1 MKNTYEALARNRGG
15 RLLHALFVLVAPLLT
30 GALLPGPV
38 AGQQGRAQVEEGNRL
53 YSEGRFDDAHQ
64 KYLEALL
71 EDPESPLIRFNDGNA
86 LYQNQDLQR
95 AVERYL
101 EAAEAGDPAL
111 QNAAWYNLGNAL
123 FRAQQLQESLEAY
136 KQALRTNP
144 SDMDAKHNLERV
156 LEQIQQQEQQDQ
168 GEGEDQEQNQDDGQ
182 QNQNQ
187 PGQGQQDPQD
197 QESPQTQGEEPP
209 ENQQEQGDQS
219 EGGNRAQRANLRKER
234 GSPTP
239 TRRNDPGGSRAAP
252 ERHSGGSRG
261 GEPEAGLCHRKTPEE
276 RLVRMFGRSPGKHGA
291 AFWLLPGV
299 MAALLT
305 ASGGRELAGQEISA
319 RAYLTPA
326 AVGVGRTFVVNVEIT
341 GSQTVDAEPQ
351 LPNVESFATY
361 LGSGTSSSM
370 QVINGQTT
378 VSLTIQ
384 YRYQALSEGTFEIPA
399 ITVPVGGEE
408 YTTEPLSLSVSSAPP
423 PDPQQPEGTSDP
435 AAVAPEDLFVTAEA
449 SRSRVR
455 EGEPFIVEYRIF
467 TRVNVTSYGFTRLPE
482 LEGFWIEE
490 LPLPEQPQAE
500 QVVRD
505 GQQYTSAV
513 IRRVALVPTG
523 PGERTLEP
531 LGIEAQVRVRRQRAL
546 DPFENF
552 FDLDRSS
559 LFGTVVPASVVSNA
573 IQMEIDPLPGGRPEP
588 FSGVVG
594 SLTLSTSL
602 SPDSVDSDEALTLT
616 VTAAGAGNFRGI
628 PEPVLDLPGDF
639 EVYPPEVSESVQQSG
654 AGLRGTKSWE
664 YVLIP
669 RAPGDRQIPPIS
681 FGYFDTEASTY
692 RTATSQP
699 LDLLVS
705 GELLEGPTGL
715 VRGGVTALREDI
727 RFIHLNPAPLMQ
739 ANRSVFGGLGFWLV
753 FILPMVATLGAT
765 GFRFHQDR
773 LEGDP
778 AFARRRRAGRVAHAR
793 LAEAK
798 RLATGEASREF
809 YAEVA
814 RALRGFV
821 ADKLD
826 MAEAGMQVADVDG
839 GLRRVGVSD
848 EVVQEVLDCLGHCDL
863 QRFAPPKEDV
873 GEETRFLE
881 RVSKTMTGLNKEMG
895 R

>member
-1 MKNTYEALARNRGG
+1 M
-15 RLLHALFVLVAPLLT
+15 
-30 GALLPGPV
+30 
-38 AGQQGRAQVEEGNRL
+38 
-53 YSEGRFDDAHQ
+53 
-64 KYLEALL
+64 
-71 EDPESPLIRFNDGNA
+71 
-86 LYQNQDLQR
+86 
-95 AVERYL
+95 
-101 EAAEAGDPAL
+101 
-111 QNAAWYNLGNAL
+111 
-123 FRAQQLQESLEAY
+123 
-136 KQALRTNP
+136 
-144 SDMDAKHNLERV
+144 
-156 LEQIQQQEQQDQ
+156 
-168 GEGEDQEQNQDDGQ
+168 
-182 QNQNQ
+182 
-187 PGQGQQDPQD
+187 
-197 QESPQTQGEEPP
+197 
-209 ENQQEQGDQS
+209 
-219 EGGNRAQRANLRKER
+219 
-234 GSPTP
+234 
-239 TRRNDPGGSRAAP
+239 
-252 ERHSGGSRG
+252 
-261 GEPEAGLCHRKTPEE
+261 
-276 RLVRMFGRSPGKHGA
+276 
-291 AFWLLPGV
+291 
-299 MAALLT
+299 
-305 ASGGRELAGQEISA
+305 
-319 RAYLTPA
+319 
-326 AVGVGRTFVVNVEIT
+326 GRTFVVNVEVT
-341 GSQTVDAEPQ
+341 GSQTVDSEPQ
-351 LPNVESFATY
+351 LPNLEAFATY

-370 QVINGQTT
+370 QVINGRTT

-408 YTTEPLSLSVSSAPP
+408 LHDRAAVPHGLRRPSARSTTARRNIRPDGGGAGRSLCDCRS
-423 PDPQQPEGTSDP
+423 QPEPGPGGRALHRRVPNLHPSECDLLRLHTASGVGGLLDGGTSPPRTASGRAGDEGRATVHVRGHP
-435 AAVAPEDLFVTAEA
+435 ASGPGTH
-449 SRSRVR
+449 RS
-455 EGEPFIVEYRIF
+455 
-467 TRVNVTSYGFTRLPE
+467 
-482 LEGFWIEE
+482 
-490 LPLPEQPQAE
+490 
-500 QVVRD
+500 
-505 GQQYTSAV
+505 
-513 IRRVALVPTG
+513 
-523 PGERTLEP
+523 GERTLEP

-573 IQMEIDPLPGGRPEP
+573 IQMEVDPLPEGRPEP

-639 EVYPPEVSESVQQSG
+639 EVYPPEVSESVQRSG

-669 RAPGDRQIPPIS
+669 RAPGDRQIPPIT

-727 RFIHLNPAPLMQ
+727 RFIHLNPAPLMRT
-739 ANRSVFGGLGFWLV
+739 NRSVFGGLGFWLV
-753 FILPMVATLGAT
+753 FLLPMVATLGAT

-778 AFARRRRAGRVAHAR
+778 AFARRRRAGKVAHAR

-798 RLATGEASREF
+798 RLATGEAPREF